1 MAGPFKM
8 YNGSWVEDFL
18 EESSTQLPG
27 PTVASLQTDNNAA
40 VTWGSVGGVV
50 AILVA
55 ATGFLAAARAK
66 IQAVDRVLSRV
77 QSGLG
82 AALNFLSRNRG
93 QNDASTS
100 PMASPG
106 AGGTSGLRNATD
118 SVRIEMRGCAQREG
132 GRTMWV

>member
-1 MAGPFKM
+1 MAFQV

-27 PTVASLQTDNNAA
+27 PTVASTPTDNQAA

-50 AILVA
+50 AVLTAVSGVLVA
-55 ATGFLAAARAK
+55 ARRKL
-66 IQAVDRVLSRV
+66 QAVDNFLSRV
-77 QSGLG
+77 QTGL
-82 AALNFLSRNRG
+82 AAVLGLFSRRQA

-100 PMASPG
+100 PMSSPG
-106 AGGTSGLRNATD
+106 DSGATGFRNATD
-118 SVRIEMRGCAQREG
+118 SDQIEMRRCARGG

>member
-1 MAGPFKM
+1 MAFQE

-27 PTVASLQTDNNAA
+27 PTVASLPTDNQAA

-50 AILVA
+50 AVLTAVSGVLVA
-55 ATGFLAAARAK
+55 ARRKL
-66 IQAVDRVLSRV
+66 QAVDNFLSRV
-77 QSGLG
+77 QNGL
-82 AALNFLSRNRG
+82 AAVLGLFSRRQA

-106 AGGTSGLRNATD
+106 VSGAPGFRNATD
-118 SVRIEMRGCAQREG
+118 SDQLEMRRCERGG

>member
-8 YNGSWVEDFL
+8 YNGSWVEDLL

-40 VTWGSVGGVV
+40 LTWGSVGGVV

-100 PMASPG
+100 PMATPG
-106 AGGTSGLRNATD
+106 VGSSSGFRNATD
-118 SVRIEMRGCAQREG
+118 SQQMEMRRCVQREG
-132 GRTMWV
+132 GRTMWG

>member
-1 MAGPFKM
+1 MAFQV

-27 PTVASLQTDNNAA
+27 PTAASLPADNQTA

-50 AILVA
+50 AVLTAVSGVLVA
-55 ATGFLAAARAK
+55 ARRKL
-66 IQAVDRVLSRV
+66 QAVDNFLSRV
-77 QSGLG
+77 QTGL
-82 AALNFLSRNRG
+82 AAVLGFFSRR
-93 QNDASTS
+93 QAQSDATTS

-106 AGGTSGLRNATD
+106 ASGAPGFRNATD
-118 SVRIEMRGCAQREG
+118 SDQLEMRRCNRGE